1 MESGKRIAQFI
12 RWPSLYNEE
21 SPITLPIAATVP
33 SQFVMGSD
41 QSAGKR
47 NSQFIRWASF
57 QDESSVVF
65 VPIVI
70 TTPSQFV
77 MGSDQ
82 TVGRRIPQFIRAGG
96 LLSGDSDFIFSTNL
110 PPTVTLGITLFEN
123 YFTDLG
129 PTIIVQSDPLS
140 IISVPIV
147 PNSSSGSYQP
157 ISIGRQIATFGAS
170 VSQPSQITGFFSFVQ
185 NFSRT
190 SGIPSDYFRRADDWG
205 ALGRLAMGSQLL
217 VAPGNGG
224 LSGHVYYV
232 VAGGSITIPELSST
246 ALWSVVCRL
255 NGNGRNNGILK
266 SDTLVNGSVVQTL
279 YSNQNYYQEPKLQLS
294 LGINYSGSGS
304 STPMVQ
310 LMQFEIQEILYR

>member
-1 MESGKRIAQFI
+1 MEAGKRIAQFI
-12 RWPSLYNEE
+12 RWPSLYNDDE
-21 SPITLPIAATVP
+21 SSVIVLPITVTSP
-33 SQFVMGSD
+33 SQFVMAAS
-41 QSAGKR
+41 QSAGR
-47 NSQFIRWASF
+47 RIA
-57 QDESSVVF
+57 
-65 VPIVI
+65 
-70 TTPSQFV
+70 QFV
-77 MGSDQ
+77 
-82 TVGRRIPQFIRAGG
+82 RASA
-96 LLSGDSDFIFSTNL
+96 LLSSGDSDFIFSTNL

-304 STPMVQ
+304 STPVVQ